1 MDDSPADGDL
11 GDAGCPHAT
20 CGGGGPQW
28 SRDPH
33 RSPWGSPCSE
43 CFPEGIKLVE
53 RTHDGAGEKCKELLW
68 TDPPFPSA
76 PKGLSSTETGCPEEW
91 LNNHPCKYLGDV

>member
-20 CGGGGPQW
+20 RGGGATVEQGSSPQPMGEPML
-28 SRDPH
+28 R
-33 RSPWGSPCSE
+33 E

-76 PKGLSSTETGCPEEW
+76 PKRVVK
-91 LNNHPCKYLGDV
+91 H